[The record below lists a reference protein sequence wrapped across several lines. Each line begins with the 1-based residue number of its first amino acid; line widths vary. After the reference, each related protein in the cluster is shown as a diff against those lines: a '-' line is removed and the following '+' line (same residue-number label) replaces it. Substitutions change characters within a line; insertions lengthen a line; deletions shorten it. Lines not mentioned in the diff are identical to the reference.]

1 MYLCLNKLASKYG
14 KGIALVFLIYTV
26 QSSKNTRVIL
36 FLFINFIAV
45 FPFSFVSYAT
55 NLLHLFFNQ
64 VCFEKKKK
72 KEAAHVLMFFS
83 VEWLLCSLYMQIYPL
98 NACKLDCKEK
108 LFDFYVDSIAFTIKI
123 LINLVSI

>member
-72 KEAAHVLMFFS
+72 KKKLLTCWCFF
-83 VEWLLCSLYMQIYPL
+83 QL
-98 NACKLDCKEK
+98 NDLFAPYICK
-108 LFDFYVDSIAFTIKI
+108 YTH
-123 LINLVSI
+123 

>member
-55 NLLHLFFNQ
+55 NL
-64 VCFEKKKK
+64 CFEKKKK
-72 KEAAHVLMFFS
+72 KKKLLTCWCFF
-83 VEWLLCSLYMQIYPL
+83 QL
-98 NACKLDCKEK
+98 NDLFVPYICK
-108 LFDFYVDSIAFTIKI
+108 YTH
-123 LINLVSI
+123 